1 MTMGIEI
8 GMTEGTRDSVTGVVD
23 RFDEL
28 RDDME
33 SGFSKLRK
41 NVEEMGADELRR
53 DVQNLMM
60 IGNSQM
66 DTIRRQRREIE
77 GMQQDLMR
85 RHGERTKV
93 VAASMDLLRTMGVP
107 FDPEDDSPAKW
118 LLMAATVAEK
128 AEEAE
133 EKMARLDRRLTQSQ
147 RDVDRLAAEN
157 EAYSRI
163 VREFPRLSACML
175 VVAIVEAVALCLALI
190 S

>member
-1 MTMGIEI
+1 MELCVD
-8 GMTEGTRDSVTGVVD
+8 ESRSFVVD

-33 SGFSKLRK
+33 GGFSKLRR
-41 NVEEMGADELRR
+41 NVEEMDADELRR
-53 DVQNLMM
+53 DVHNLMM

-66 DTIRRQRREIE
+66 DTIRRQRREID

-93 VAASMDLLRTMGVP
+93 IAASMDLLRAMGVP
-107 FDPEDDSPAKW
+107 FDPEDDSPARW
-118 LLMAATVAEK
+118 LRMAAAVAQ
-128 AEEAE
+128 EA
-133 EKMARLDRRLTQSQ
+133 TQSQ

-175 VVAIVEAVALCLALI
+175 VIAIVEAVALCLALI